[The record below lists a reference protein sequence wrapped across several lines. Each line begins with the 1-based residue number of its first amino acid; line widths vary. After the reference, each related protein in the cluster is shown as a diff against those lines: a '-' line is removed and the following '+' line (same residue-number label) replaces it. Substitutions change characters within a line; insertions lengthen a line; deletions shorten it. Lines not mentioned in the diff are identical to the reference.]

1 MKQLAD
7 DIRSELLFI
16 MNKTQKSVK
25 GSMSVVE
32 LTIAIHRVFSAP
44 MDKILWDVGEQVR
57 MFFIVI
63 VSLANSINKN
73 VLSL

>member
-44 MDKILWDVGEQVR
+44 MDKILWDAGEQVR
-57 MFFIVI
+57 MFLW
-63 VSLANSINKN
+63 SLYLWQIQ
-73 VLSL
+73 